1 MCGIVGFFGPRNSD
15 LLHQMTDL
23 ISHRGPDQ
31 DIKYENKKINIG
43 FRRLSIND
51 LSKGNQPF
59 YDTRKKVG
67 IFCNGEIYNHKALR
81 NDLEKKKLYFQNK
94 QRLRSYTSWILR
106 IRSRFYKKN

>member
-59 YDTRKKVG
+59 YDARKKVG
-67 IFCNGEIYNHKALR
+67 IFCNGEIYNHRELR
-81 NDLEKKKLYFQNK
+81 KDLEKKNYIFKTN
-94 QRLRSYTSWILR
+94 SDCEVILHG
-106 IRSRFYKKN
+106 YLENTV